1 MNAVSTVASCKT
13 CCFFVLVSSL
23 SQPDFFFSWC
33 YRISKDNIIL
43 QAGSVFFFKKNQM
56 KYIFFFFLLHDPQNL
71 DRLLALSLLSLSV
84 LLTVGITASTP
95 C

>member
-1 MNAVSTVASCKT
+1 
-13 CCFFVLVSSL
+13 
-23 SQPDFFFSWC
+23 
-33 YRISKDNIIL
+33 
-43 QAGSVFFFKKNQM
+43 M